1 MSSNINNY
9 VKKLT
14 FSLVIIFFSSIF
26 SIYLCELFL
35 TVNTIKKYNSSFEE
49 KIIKNKKFDK
59 RTSVEFYHDNE
70 GKIIP
75 STPPTLININK
86 NELVLH
92 SIPFKKTF
100 LKNENG
106 YYPIY
111 MSDRYGYNNDDT
123 NYDREVEFLF
133 IGDSFTHG
141 CCVNPK
147 DNVVEKF
154 INLSGKNSINL
165 GMGGNGSL
173 TNLATFSEFHK
184 IIKPK
189 NIVIMHFE
197 GNDLNELEKE
207 IHFKELNKYLSK
219 ELDFG
224 YLSKFNEKTKV
235 IEDYLE
241 YKTSSLKKRT
251 RLKLFLK
258 LNEIRSLLRQVNFK
272 KQATNNIKPNFKE
285 ENKNDENPKI
295 SNSNLKRIFEKYI
308 YIANKFDYT
317 IHFVYIPFK
326 LRYTDPDSIHL
337 EGYNYLGIKNFMN
350 ANKINF
356 IDFKDFLD
364 DYSDYSKIYPIGF
377 AHFNEK
383 GYDLLS
389 QFIYKKVTQN

>member
-1 MSSNINNY
+1 MSSNSNNY

-241 YKTSSLKKRT
+241 YKTSSLKK
-251 RLKLFLK
+251 
-258 LNEIRSLLRQVNFK
+258 EQ
-272 KQATNNIKPNFKE
+272 
-285 ENKNDENPKI
+285 D
-295 SNSNLKRIFEKYI
+295 
-308 YIANKFDYT
+308 
-317 IHFVYIPFK
+317 
-326 LRYTDPDSIHL
+326 
-337 EGYNYLGIKNFMN
+337 
-350 ANKINF
+350 
-356 IDFKDFLD
+356 
-364 DYSDYSKIYPIGF
+364 
-377 AHFNEK
+377 
-383 GYDLLS
+383 
-389 QFIYKKVTQN
+389 